1 VGGPS
6 SLVAV
11 PFYQCVGFFLRWQ
24 SETAINSGSLP
35 LVPRKGKGKCQRD
48 KETMRCC
55 SRIDEQF
62 LWLLS
67 EMVAP
72 EAFKL
77 VAIFQKLINPIKG
90 HVLLNAR
97 FPSDLD
103 SNTWSWMME
112 KENNTLG
119 PVKYSAGRNTF
130 DLKWLISCGRWR
142 WKPFLLQINWTLR
155 IGDGSL

>member
-90 HVLLNAR
+90 LEKSIFKVSTMNCGLIQSQL
-97 FPSDLD
+97 PS
-103 SNTWSWMME
+103 S
-112 KENNTLG
+112 
-119 PVKYSAGRNTF
+119 
-130 DLKWLISCGRWR
+130 
-142 WKPFLLQINWTLR
+142 
-155 IGDGSL
+155 